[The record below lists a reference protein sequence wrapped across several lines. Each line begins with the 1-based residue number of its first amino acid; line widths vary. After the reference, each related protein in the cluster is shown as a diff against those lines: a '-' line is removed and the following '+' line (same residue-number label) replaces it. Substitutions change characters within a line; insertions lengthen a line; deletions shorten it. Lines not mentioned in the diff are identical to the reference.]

1 MHPDALER
9 TAENLESNFDSFESH
24 KANVYGKILFTGL
37 EQKPGE
43 ADSDFVRRA
52 EAAREDPCAAWS
64 ETNPSRDEEADD
76 ESYEDSPY
84 RCGCKRKVEAKPVN
98 DSSSRPH
105 EGREDAGTAM
115 GGTYSLAQGSGQGAK
130 RTLEEISDDEDD
142 MPLAAK
148 KARTSGAASANGG
161 RKKATPQKAPAQAR
175 GLKRTLEQSSDEEE
189 ASRATKKAKTG
200 GVASAIGGR
209 RKATPKEQKK
219 NGPEE

>member
-1 MHPDALER
+1 MHPDALEW
-9 TAENLESNFDSFESH
+9 TAEKLESNFDSFESH
-24 KANVYGKILFTGL
+24 KANVYGKILFIGL

-43 ADSDFVRRA
+43 ADSDFVRRG

-84 RCGCKRKVEAKPVN
+84 GCGCKRKVEAKPVN
-98 DSSSRPH
+98 DSSSGPH

-115 GGTYSLAQGSGQGAK
+115 GGTNSLARGSEQGAK

-142 MPLAAK
+142 MPLAK
-148 KARTSGAASANGG
+148 RARTSGAASANGG

-200 GVASAIGGR
+200 GI
-209 RKATPKEQKK
+209 
-219 NGPEE
+219 

>member
-1 MHPDALER
+1 MHPDPLEY
-9 TAENLESNFDSFESH
+9 TAEESESNFDSFESH
-24 KANVYGKILFTGL
+24 KANVYGKIMCIGL
-37 EQKPGE
+37 KQKPGE
-43 ADSDFVRRA
+43 ANSDFVRRV

-84 RCGCKRKVEAKPVN
+84 GCGCKRKVEGKPVN
-98 DSSSRPH
+98 DSSSGPH

-115 GGTYSLAQGSGQGAK
+115 GGTNSLAQGSGQGAK

-142 MPLAAK
+142 MPLAK
-148 KARTSGAASANGG
+148 RARTSGAASANGG

-189 ASRATKKAKTG
+189 ASRATKKAKSG
-200 GVASAIGGR
+200 GVVSAIGGR
-209 RKATPKEQKK
+209 RKATPKKQEK

>member
-1 MHPDALER
+1 MHPDATEY
-9 TAENLESNFDSFESH
+9 TAEDLPSDFDSLESH
-24 KANVYGKILFTGL
+24 KANVYGKIQFIGL
-37 EQKPGE
+37 EQKSGE
-43 ADSDFVRRA
+43 AGSDFVRRA

-64 ETNPSRDEEADD
+64 ETNPFRDQEADD

-84 RCGCKRKVEAKPVN
+84 GCGCKRKVEAKPAN
-98 DSSSRPH
+98 DSSSGPH

-115 GGTYSLAQGSGQGAK
+115 GGTNSLAQGSGQGTK

-142 MPLAAK
+142 MPLAK
-148 KARTSGAASANGG
+148 RARTSGAASANGG

-200 GVASAIGGR
+200 GVTSAIGGR
-209 RKATPKEQKK
+209 REATPKKQEK